1 MTVSVETVRVAK
13 SRIYQWTACHVI
25 IIMISLMGYIL
36 KVDRLWNIITFCYFL
51 NKFIAC

>member
-1 MTVSVETVRVAK
+1 MTDSVETVRVAK
-13 SRIYQWTACHVI
+13 SRIYQWTALPCNNHYDF
-25 IIMISLMGYIL
+25 LMGYIL